1 MARSRTSSI
10 EYDASFKCTYNLIE
24 EEHRDDL
31 YRCQFLQAF
40 CLEEWNGIKINRTM
54 EYIFMVTNQ
63 SDEGK
68 AIIKLAQ
75 EKYNV
80 KNDDVMP
87 FLFSYDIFHLFHDC
101 LIDIISKNKI
111 KKLKFEAIINKLN
124 EN

>member
-10 EYDASFKCTYNLIE
+10 EYDASFKCTYNLID

-31 YRCQFLQAF
+31 YRSQFLQAF
-40 CLEEWNGIKINRTM
+40 CLEEWNSVKINNTM
-54 EYIFMVTNQ
+54 EYIFMVTSQ

-68 AIIKLAQ
+68 EIIKLGQ

-80 KNDDVMP
+80 KNDDVIP
-87 FLFSYDIFHLFHDC
+87 FLFSYDNFYLFHDC

-111 KKLKFEAIINKLN
+111 KKYKFDKIIDKLN
-124 EN
+124 AV